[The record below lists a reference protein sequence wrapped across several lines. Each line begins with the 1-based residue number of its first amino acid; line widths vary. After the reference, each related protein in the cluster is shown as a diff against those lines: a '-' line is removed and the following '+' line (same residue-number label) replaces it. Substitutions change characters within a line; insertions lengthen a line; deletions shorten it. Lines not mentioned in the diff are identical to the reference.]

1 MTTSAPTPRAITA
14 DVSYADLYERW
25 ERGNW
30 SAMAIDFTQDRIDW
44 HERMT
49 EEQRRA
55 ALWFFTLFFHGE
67 DAVTDGLSP
76 YIDAAPLEEQKYFI
90 TTQQVDEARHSVFF
104 KRFVEEVVGLG
115 DGTMAGGMSATES
128 LLTWGHHRVFG
139 YLDEMAD
146 RLRRDRSLP
155 QLARAITLYHII
167 IEGTLAQPGQ
177 HYMETWLERLDV
189 LPGFRE
195 GIRNVSLDEQR
206 HIAFGVKLL
215 ADCHA
220 QDRAMTERAV
230 LDVITDVGPYT
241 SFVAAPPGWDMRYY
255 ECFGA
260 SYDELSLDGQRAL
273 ELRLRAI
280 GFDLDAMRSPLPM
293 DLPIEERSRRGRI
306 LAQANLWGPQRPASR
321 DPEAVAVMFDSI
333 RRSANPGLVA
343 PGTTIVWDFSDF
355 GPWHVRLDNG
365 ATSAAPG
372 APADADLRLRI
383 AYDDWADLFAGRAD
397 GRRLLLQR
405 RQRPR
410 GDLRLFLRMPRVF
423 GASG

>member
-1 MTTSAPTPRAITA
+1 MATSASTPKTLTA
-14 DVSYADLYERW
+14 DISYADLYERW

-30 SAMAIDFTQDRIDW
+30 SATEIDFTRDRIDW

-115 DGTMAGGMSATES
+115 DGTMAGGMRATER
-128 LLTWGHHRVFG
+128 LLTWGHHKVFG

-206 HIAFGVKLL
+206 HIAFGVKFL

-220 QDRAMTERAV
+220 RDREMTERAV
-230 LDVITDVGPYT
+230 LEVITDVGPFT

-255 ECFGA
+255 DCFGA

-280 GFDLDAMRSPLPM
+280 GFDLDAMTSPLPM
-293 DLPIEERSRRGRI
+293 DVPIEERSRRGRI
-306 LAQANLWGPQRPASR
+306 LAQANLWGPERPAGR
-321 DPEAVAVMFDSI
+321 DAEAVAVMFDSI
-333 RRSANPGLVA
+333 RRSANPELVS

-355 GPWHVRLDNG
+355 EPWHVRLGDGG
-365 ATSAAPG
+365 ASAAPG

-383 AYDDWADLFAGRAD
+383 SYDDWADLFAGRAD

-405 RQRPR
+405 RLRPR
-410 GDLRLFLRMPRVF
+410 GDLRLFLRMPRLF
-423 GASG
+423 GPSG